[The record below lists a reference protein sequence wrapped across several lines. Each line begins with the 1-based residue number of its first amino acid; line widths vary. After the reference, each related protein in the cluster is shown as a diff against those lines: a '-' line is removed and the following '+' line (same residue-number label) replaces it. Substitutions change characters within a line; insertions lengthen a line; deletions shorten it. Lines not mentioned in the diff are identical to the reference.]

1 MKKVM
6 KIDSPDLNKMITPEL
21 LGQVIRARRTQSNL
35 RLEDAAQLCGV
46 AKQTLMNIEHGHS
59 TSQLTTILQVCNALG
74 LQLRILP
81 WQENNENDNEW
92 Q

>member
-1 MKKVM
+1 M